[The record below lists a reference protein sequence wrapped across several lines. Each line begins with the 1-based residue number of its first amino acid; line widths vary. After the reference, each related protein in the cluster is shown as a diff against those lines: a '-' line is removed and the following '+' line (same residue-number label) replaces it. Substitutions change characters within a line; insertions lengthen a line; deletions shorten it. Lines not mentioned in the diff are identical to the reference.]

1 MAEFDKKIATEAE
14 FYEIIKPFDDVPS
27 ELSNGICLRKD
38 KIPKYTEKTFDR
50 LNSYTNNQL
59 VPLNTIV
66 DVGNADYVL
75 FSFEWKEDGD
85 LDCIVKPKNFNE
97 EYPGIGF
104 GTPKTEL
111 SYGISYDSN
120 NELRK
125 LIQWSGDS
133 IEPGGEYFLINLKE
147 LKEYKIKHNLAINY
161 FDFDVYTLWY
171 RTNNVEQTVTMK
183 IESIIADDVQRVE
196 KSPFT
201 FTNKKVTKT
210 FSYEFS
216 TNVIRNSSGSTNG
229 DYFFYDLVK
238 RIRCYGS
245 FAVILDINFPK
256 IKSVTSKNEPPKII
270 VNGVDNSP
278 IYVGDIYN
286 IKNIKS
292 GDKIKITL
300 YPYGFE
306 KIVTY
311 SDGHDQT
318 LFEYLKIRDIGNINK
333 PTSDILTCTYNIAND
348 GSEMTIDINT
358 NNISEEQVISFNFLG
373 SLTRIYLQPTNP
385 I

>member
-14 FYEIIKPFDDVPS
+14 FYEILKPFDDVPS
-27 ELSNGICLRKD
+27 ELSTGICLRKD
-38 KIPKYTEKTFDR
+38 KIKKYTEKTFDS

-59 VPLNTIV
+59 VPLATFV

-85 LDCIVKPKNFNE
+85 LDCIVKPNNFNE

-104 GTPKTEL
+104 GTPKTKL
-111 SYGISYDSN
+111 SYGIFYDSN
-120 NELRK
+120 NDLRK

-133 IEPGGEYFLINLKE
+133 TEPGGEYFLINLKE

-161 FDFDVYTLWY
+161 FDFDVYALWY
-171 RTNNVEQTVTMK
+171 RTNNIEQTVTMK
-183 IESIIADDVQRVE
+183 IESIIADDAQRVE

-216 TNVIRNSSGSTNG
+216 TNVIRDSNGSTNG

-245 FAVILDINFPK
+245 FAAMLDINFPK

-270 VNGVDNSP
+270 VNGVDKSP
-278 IYVGDIYN
+278 IYVDDIYN

>member
-1 MAEFDKKIATEAE
+1 
-14 FYEIIKPFDDVPS
+14 
-27 ELSNGICLRKD
+27 
-38 KIPKYTEKTFDR
+38 
-50 LNSYTNNQL
+50 
-59 VPLNTIV
+59 
-66 DVGNADYVL
+66 
-75 FSFEWKEDGD
+75 
-85 LDCIVKPKNFNE
+85 
-97 EYPGIGF
+97 
-104 GTPKTEL
+104 
-111 SYGISYDSN
+111 
-120 NELRK
+120 
-125 LIQWSGDS
+125 
-133 IEPGGEYFLINLKE
+133 
-147 LKEYKIKHNLAINY
+147 
-161 FDFDVYTLWY
+161 
-171 RTNNVEQTVTMK
+171 MK

-201 FTNKKVTKT
+201 FTNKKVAKT

-216 TNVIRNSSGSTNG
+216 TNVIINSSGSTNG
-229 DYFFYDLVK
+229 NYFFYDLVK

-333 PTSDILTCTYNIAND
+333 PSSDILTCNYNIAND